1 MSSMSERFYQF
12 AEEECDGSSP
22 LYQHLAE
29 QIAED
34 KEILQLAAQAPAG
47 QPVPNLLLGAVHYFL
62 MIRNEHPLHSFYQ
75 TFTNVPKPKEQ
86 AYPVFREFVFLYEH
100 DIQKLMQEK
109 RVQTNE
115 VRRCAYLYPV
125 FCHIAARTNRPL
137 GLIEIGTSAGLQLLV
152 DRYSYSYGRDTIYGS
167 ARSQLHL
174 KSEVRHGKLPGF
186 IQQPPVMK
194 ERIGVDLHICDV
206 THEETML
213 WLKALIWPEHKERRE
228 NLEQAVQELRLNP
241 PDFYEGDGVEVLP
254 ELAQRIPQN
263 RVLCI
268 FHTHV
273 ANQMT
278 GEVKA
283 RLHEHLVDISRT
295 RPVFHIY
302 NHMKDENLHM
312 DVYENGRI
320 EPHTIGA
327 TDGHGRWFDWLLEE
341 PVPERTKQ

>member
-1 MSSMSERFYQF
+1 MSSMSERFYKF
-12 AEEECDGSSP
+12 ADQECGGSSP
-22 LYQHLAE
+22 LYQHLAQ

-34 KEILQLAAQAPAG
+34 KEILQLAEKAAEG
-47 QPVPNLLLGAVHYFL
+47 QPVPNLLFGAVHYLL
-62 MIRNEHPLHSFYQ
+62 MVETEHSLHSFYP
-75 TFTNVPKPKEQ
+75 TFTSIPKPEEQ
-86 AYPVFREFVFLYEH
+86 AYSAFKDFVATYKDE
-100 DIQKLMQEK
+100 IQTLMQEK

-174 KSEVRHGKLPGF
+174 SSQIRHGTLPSF
-186 IQQPPVMK
+186 LQRPPSISTK
-194 ERIGVDLHICDV
+194 IGVDLHICDV
-206 THEETML
+206 TNEETMM

-241 PDFYEGDGVEVLP
+241 PDFFEGDGVDVLP
-254 ELAQRIPQN
+254 KLAR
-263 RVLCI
+263 RVPVEETLCI

-273 ANQMT
+273 ANQMPDD
-278 GEVKA
+278 GKHLLHK
-283 RLHEHLVDISRT
+283 RLMDISST

-302 NHMKDENLHM
+302 NNMRDENLHM

-320 EPHTIGA
+320 ETHTIGA
-327 TDGHGRWFDWLLEE
+327 TDGHGRWFDWFLEE